1 MRLPLPRITV
11 CLFLA
16 ASLCSGPVA
25 RAQSAATPAK
35 SPAAFDPSA
44 FQAQEKALSGVIEK
58 MPPSPNLLSR
68 RGDARV
74 FLGDFK
80 GAIADY
86 EGMIA
91 LDPSQD
97 APHWRLGIAYYFAGA
112 FEKAARQFE
121 KYHAYDARDREN
133 GVWKFFSQ
141 VRGENLETA
150 RKGLLVYTQFD
161 REPFPAVYKMLAGA
175 QKPTEVLE
183 EMERK
188 GVHTNPKV
196 LFFAK
201 YYAGLYEFATGRKD
215 LGLKWVQEAVAIFP
229 PDAADRGGPG
239 YMWHAA
245 RLHARQ
251 LSEEMSR

>member
-1 MRLPLPRITV
+1 MRPSLPLVIFCV
-11 CLFLA
+11 FLFCRPSA
-16 ASLCSGPVA
+16 E
-25 RAQSAATPAK
+25 AQSAAAPSKDAL
-35 SPAAFDPSA
+35 AFDPSA
-44 FQAQEKALSGVIEK
+44 LQAQEKALCGVIEK
-58 MPPSPNLLSR
+58 MPASPNLLSR

-80 GAIADY
+80 GAVADY

-91 LDPSQD
+91 LDPSLD

-141 VRGENLETA
+141 VRGENLEAA

-161 REPFPAVYKMLAGA
+161 REPFPAVYKMLAGE
-175 QKPTEVLE
+175 QKPADVLA

-188 GVHTNPKV
+188 GLQGNSQV

-215 LGLKWVQEAVAIFP
+215 LGLTWVQEAVALFP
-229 PDAADRGGPG
+229 PEAADRGGPG

-245 RLHARQ
+245 RLHAQQ
-251 LSEEMSR
+251 LAQAAGR